1 MLKKIVMCTA
11 ALVLSSSIYTM
22 AETKT
27 PDNIKL
33 EGNSEGIVFI
43 PGDEPFLL
51 KEGMMPGDTVSR
63 KMIIDNEYDVE
74 YEVFMRAERVSE
86 KEEYDL
92 LNKLELTVYYNDEVI
107 YNGPASGEDELSNN
121 ISLGKFKPGEEADL
135 YAEVTLDGPT
145 TGNEYKNK
153 YAQVDWIFT
162 AVNEG
167 KETTPTN
174 PSKPS
179 VNKPTTTDKNPYT
192 GDSSVFTYVIVGLI
206 GIVILLGSNVK
217 RVIKRGD
224 R

>member
-1 MLKKIVMCTA
+1 MLKKVIMCTLS
-11 ALVLSSSIYTM
+11 LVLTTSMYVCAAPS
-22 AETKT
+22 T
-27 PDNIKL
+27 PDNVKL

-51 KEGMMPGDTVSR
+51 KEGMVPGDSVSR
-63 KMIIDNEYDVE
+63 EMIIDNEYDVE

-167 KETTPTN
+167 KEITPTN
-174 PSKPS
+174 PSKPPT
-179 VNKPTTTDKNPYT
+179 NKPTSTNKNPYT
-192 GDSSVFTYVIVGLI
+192 GDSSIAIYMVIGFGGL
-206 GIVILLGSNVK
+206 VLLGRNKIKKVL
-217 RVIKRGD
+217 KRGE
-224 R
+224 